1 MSTANTLSI
10 GFDYADGGAKVD
22 NLTGYDT
29 YVKIQPFTNASE
41 GTPTCVNGTIST
53 ANINGTDQ
61 SGVTINAYG
70 LDPDASA
77 TGDSADYYLE
87 VSIPKAILTGLPSNG
102 TTVNIGAGCNGYNT
116 GFQSITL

>member
-10 GFDYADGGAKVD
+10 GFDYADGGTKVD
-22 NLTGYDT
+22 NLSGYDT

-61 SGVTINAYG
+61 SGLTIKANG
-70 LDPDASA
+70 LDPDSSAS
-77 TGDSADYYLE
+77 GDSADYYLE
-87 VSIPKAILTGLPSNG
+87 VSIPRAILTGLPSNG

-116 GFQSITL
+116 GLQSVTL